1 MDTWLMI
8 TDITGKQYPHKVTE
22 NGISIEDFTVT
33 TEEYNLDLIQDL
45 LETRDTIRVQNR
57 VFRTQ
62 HLIEVSVVQYP
73 AGAA

>member
-22 NGISIEDFTVT
+22 EGIRVEGFVVT
-33 TEEYNLDLIQDL
+33 PDNYNLDGIQNL
-45 LETRDTIRVQNR
+45 LETYDTIRVQNR